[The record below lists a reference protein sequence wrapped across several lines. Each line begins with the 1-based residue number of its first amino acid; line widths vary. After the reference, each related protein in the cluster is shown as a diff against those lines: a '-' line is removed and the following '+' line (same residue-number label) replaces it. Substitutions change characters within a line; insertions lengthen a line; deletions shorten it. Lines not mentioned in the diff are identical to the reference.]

1 MPEAVSVVDEA
12 HGDDV
17 KTVSR
22 RKWLQKVLIGMVV
35 LVASDL
41 SSGLSAQ
48 SGSLKSVQVDGFELF
63 YECRGTG
70 PAVVFAHG
78 AAGTH
83 LSWWRQIPF
92 FADHFRCVTFDH
104 RGFGRSRDVGDK
116 PGRLS
121 FVEDLRDLL
130 DHLDIQKAALVGQ
143 SMGGWTTLG
152 FASSFPERVTALVMC
167 DSPGGYTNSGVDL
180 LMAARFGD
188 RGVFAKS
195 FREQEPEL
203 AFLFDEIQRSTIA
216 RTTDDRPVA
225 VEGLFSA
232 PVDLASVI
240 ENKIPT
246 FFIVGEEDSI
256 FPPAFIEAVHR
267 DIPDSELAVIP
278 DAGHSVYFERPKV
291 FNRLVIEFL
300 KRYASGVR

>member
-1 MPEAVSVVDEA
+1 
-12 HGDDV
+12 
-17 KTVSR
+17 
-22 RKWLQKVLIGMVV
+22 
-35 LVASDL
+35 
-41 SSGLSAQ
+41 
-48 SGSLKSVQVDGFELF
+48 
-63 YECRGTG
+63 
-70 PAVVFAHG
+70 
-78 AAGTH
+78 
-83 LSWWRQIPF
+83 
-92 FADHFRCVTFDH
+92 
-104 RGFGRSRDVGDK
+104 
-116 PGRLS
+116 
-121 FVEDLRDLL
+121 
-130 DHLDIQKAALVGQ
+130 
-143 SMGGWTTLG
+143 
-152 FASSFPERVTALVMC
+152 MC